1 MRGMLIVTLCGL
13 SLAIAASPAT
23 AQFSGGAAGSAMRQG
38 RMEDALSR
46 SALDRATDPHAAPP
60 ARDTQ
65 NPRRVRRAQQAAE
78 MINNGDCVGALALA
92 NNARDTFLATR
103 VTEICAQT
111 TVSAPVSVPPASN

>member
-1 MRGMLIVTLCGL
+1 MGRTFFLVLIL
-13 SLAIAASPAT
+13 SVFAAEPAL
-23 AQFSGGAAGSAMRQG
+23 AQFSGGAAGASARQG

-46 SALDRATDPHAAPP
+46 SALERATGPHDTPP

-92 NNARDTFLATR
+92 NNARDTFLASR
-103 VTEICAQT
+103 VSETCAQM
-111 TVSAPVSVPPASN
+111 TVTAPVATDPPRP